1 MPEKSVAII
10 VIYQIILFFAMY
22 ANLQYQK
29 KTKITVEKGL
39 FEKILVDLYSVV
51 IKIKYI

>member
-1 MPEKSVAII
+1 M
-10 VIYQIILFFAMY
+10 YLILKTTKLLFEGFS
-22 ANLQYQK
+22 NI
-29 KTKITVEKGL
+29 TKITVEKGL